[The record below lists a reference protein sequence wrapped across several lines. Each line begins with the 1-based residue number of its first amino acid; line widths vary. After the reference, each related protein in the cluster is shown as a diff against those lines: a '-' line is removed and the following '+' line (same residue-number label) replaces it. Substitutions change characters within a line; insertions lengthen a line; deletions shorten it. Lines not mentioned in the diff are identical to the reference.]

1 MCVMCVW
8 TVYLCVTCVYFCMCV
23 GDGGGDGGVCV
34 CVYCLYFVYAG
45 TELIVSCVLV
55 G

>member
-1 MCVMCVW
+1 MVVVSC
-8 TVYLCVTCVYFCMCV
+8 FFDGGV